1 MPSKLKWQTVS
12 ATLAE
17 VLRILMNLK
26 ELSSFRLVGG
36 TSLSLQLGHR
46 ESDDIDMFTDKVY
59 GSVDFKD
66 IDGLLRKSFKYVSKD
81 LTEDFSWGIMRM
93 VGTSEKECIKLD
105 MFYTDPFIRKP
116 ILEEGIRMASMED
129 IAVMKMEVISS
140 GGRKRDF
147 WDIDELLELY
157 ELGDILNL
165 YLERN
170 PYIDMEEAL
179 IGLTDFSRA
188 DQEDDPVCLKGKY
201 WGLIKY
207 DLEETVKEYRES
219 MSRTHS

>member
-17 VLRILMNLK
+17 VLTNLMALK
-26 ELSSFRLVGG
+26 ELSAFRLVEG

-46 ESDDIDMFTDKVY
+46 ESDDIDLFTDQVY

-66 IDGLLRKSFKYVSKD
+66 IDGLLRNNFEYVSKD
-81 LTEDFSWGIMRM
+81 LTEDFSWGIMRL
-93 VGTSEKECIKLD
+93 VGTSEEECIKLD

-116 ILEEGIRMASMED
+116 TLEDGIRMASVED
-129 IAVMKMEVISS
+129 IAAMKMEVISS

-157 ELGDILNL
+157 ELGDLLNL

-170 PYIDMEEAL
+170 PYMDIKDAL
-179 IGLTDFSRA
+179 NGLTDFDRA
-188 DQEDDPVCLKGKY
+188 DQEDDPVCLLGKF
-201 WGLIKY
+201 WDLIKL
-207 DLEETVKEYRES
+207 DIIEVVEEYRT
-219 MSRTHS
+219 SR

>member
-207 DLEETVKEYRES
+207 DLEETVK
-219 MSRTHS
+219 

>member
-17 VLRILMNLK
+17 VLRNLMGLK
-26 ELSSFRLVGG
+26 ELSAFRLVGG

-46 ESDDIDMFTDKVY
+46 ESDDIDLFTDQEY

-66 IDGLLRKSFKYVSKD
+66 IDSMLRNSFEYVSRD
-81 LTEDFSWGIMRM
+81 LTEDFSWGIMRL
-93 VGTSEKECIKLD
+93 VGNSEEECIKLD
-105 MFYTDPFIRKP
+105 MFYTDPFIREP
-116 ILEEGIRMASMED
+116 NLVEEIRMASVED
-129 IAVMKMEVISS
+129 IAAMKMEVITT

-147 WDIDELLELY
+147 WDIDELLEMY
-157 ELGDILNL
+157 ELEDILNL
-165 YLERN
+165 FLERN
-170 PYIDMEEAL
+170 PYMDIEDAL
-179 IGLTDFSRA
+179 NGLTDLDKA
-188 DQEDDPVCLKGKY
+188 DQEDDPVCLLGKF
-201 WGLIKY
+201 WDLIKY